1 MFVNKI
7 TAHLVRR
14 TSSQRPSQWDLF
26 GIYISTWTWNSM
38 TMNHRAIMAY
48 EDEICQMPQQKSA
61 SAIIK
66 VRGYFREKNQATTV
80 TTPPNRL
87 QQHYLGTKDGRTQIN
102 GILMTEIK
110 PQLTSLCIT
119 PLQDRME
126 ENLHTLAQ
134 EPALHQERLRLVES
148 LPFSGSQVSLVLQQE
163 DETSNL

>member
-7 TAHLVRR
+7 TAHLVGR
-14 TSSQRPSQWDLF
+14 TSSQHPSQWDLF

-61 SAIIK
+61 SAVIK

-87 QQHYLGTKDGRTQIN
+87 QQHYLGTEGWPHTEKRHSDDRNQATVSVPLHHTTARQNGR
-102 GILMTEIK
+102 K
-110 PQLTSLCIT
+110 PGY
-119 PLQDRME
+119 
-126 ENLHTLAQ
+126 
-134 EPALHQERLRLVES
+134 
-148 LPFSGSQVSLVLQQE
+148 SGSRASS
-163 DETSNL
+163 TSRKTSTG